1 MTLGDDGL
9 NISLLHMEFDLA
21 FASFDAGLA
30 FSAATALL
38 PFGAEKLCLSWRQ
51 CNTEFTPTQ
60 GLNRESDNFVRIS
73 YLASL
78 KHVVTINENRECDL
92 APSSA

>member
-21 FASFDAGLA
+21 FASFDAGLVA

-38 PFGAEKLCLSWRQ
+38 PFGAEKLCLNWHQ
-51 CNTEFTPTQ
+51 CNTEFTQQQ
-60 GLNRESDNFVRIS
+60 GLIRDLQFPAIQLYSLRRCNHNRKQGMRFG
-73 YLASL
+73 
-78 KHVVTINENRECDL
+78 T
-92 APSSA
+92 